1 MFSCLQE
8 AAADPACLI
17 ICFWAN
23 CRETETLRFSEA
35 VKTLSAKMN
44 PLADIGEQ
52 LRKRMR
58 QEEEEGPG

>member
-1 MFSCLQE
+1 VFLH
-8 AAADPACLI
+8 L
-17 ICFWAN
+17 
-23 CRETETLRFSEA
+23 RETETSRFSHA

-58 QEEEEGPG
+58 QEEEQGPS